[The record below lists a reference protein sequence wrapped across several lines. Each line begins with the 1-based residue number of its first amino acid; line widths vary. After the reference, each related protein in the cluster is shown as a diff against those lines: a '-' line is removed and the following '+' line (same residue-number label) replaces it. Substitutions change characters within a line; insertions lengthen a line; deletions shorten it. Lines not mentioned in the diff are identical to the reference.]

1 MLSRIL
7 KRRFTVL
14 AQATMINAEVRGA
27 VGLIT
32 LNRPKALNALCDE
45 LASELN
51 AQLTSFDKD
60 PNISCMIITGAGKAF
75 AAGADIKEMSDQTY
89 PATMT
94 NDMLGHWDHL
104 RTIKKPI
111 IAAVNGF
118 ALGGGCEL
126 AMMCDMI
133 IAGDR
138 AKFGQPEIK
147 LGVIPGMGGT
157 QRLTR
162 AVGKSRA
169 MELVLTGDMFTA
181 DEAVAMGLAS
191 RVVPND
197 TVVDEAMKVAN
208 KISAFSKPVTALAKE
223 CVNQSYETS
232 LKDGLLYERR
242 MFHSCFALNDQKE
255 GMSAFM
261 GKREANFTDS

>member
-1 MLSRIL
+1 MMLSRIL
-7 KRRFTVL
+7 KRKFTVL
-14 AQATMINAEVRGA
+14 QATMITAEIRGS

-32 LNRPKALNALCDE
+32 LNRPKALNALCDG
-45 LASELN
+45 LATELN
-51 AQLTSFDKD
+51 TQLTSFDKD
-60 PNISCMIITGAGKAF
+60 SNVSCIIITGSGKAF
-75 AAGADIKEMSDQTY
+75 AAGADIKEMSCQQY
-89 PATMT
+89 PQTMT

-133 IAGDR
+133 IAGDK

-169 MELVLTGDMFTA
+169 MELALTGDMFTA

-208 KISAFSKPVTALAKE
+208 KIAAYSQPVTAMVKE

-232 LKDGLLYERR
+232 LKDGLLFERR

-255 GMSAFM
+255 GMGAFLE
-261 GKREANFTDS
+261 KRDAKFTHS